1 MSSNLSVIILAAGKG
16 TRMKTELPKVLC
28 ETIAGPMI
36 DVVIDH
42 ALHLNPDSIF
52 IVTGYKN
59 QLVEEHVKTAF
70 EPHLKKLH
78 FVHQT
83 EQLGTGHAVKVV
95 VDAPSFNEIPSDSDV
110 LILYGDTP
118 LLEASLLRNF
128 SISHQTQK
136 ASLSLITVNEP
147 KENSFGRIIRN
158 SYSHIS
164 KIVEVKDCSE
174 LEKKIQEVNSG
185 IYLIS
190 KTLLQTLIYKIG
202 NKNSQNEYYLTDL
215 VELAS
220 SSSEKIFGFTAPSF
234 DHVMGVNN
242 LLDLQIVNRIIMNEH
257 LKRLMSDGVTCLDP
271 SSVYIEPTV
280 TIGAGS
286 KLGSN
291 IQIKGNT
298 KIGSNVSIEGT
309 AIIIDSIIG
318 DNCTLKLGT
327 RIEASTLEDSVSV
340 GPFANIR
347 PETVLRKDVRIGN
360 FVETKKSTLEAGV
373 KVNHLSYIGDT
384 SVGADTN
391 IGAGTITCNYDGIK
405 KSKTIIGERVFI
417 GSNSSLVAPVTI
429 ESDTTIGAGSVITKD
444 VGTGSLAVTRAEQ
457 KEIKGWTTKKRG
469 TAKKG

>member
-1 MSSNLSVIILAAGKG
+1 MCSNLAIIILAAGKG

-28 ETIAGPMI
+28 ETVAGAMI
-36 DVVIDH
+36 DVVLRH
-42 ALHLNPDSIF
+42 ALDLNPDSIF
-52 IVTGYKN
+52 IVTGYKKEF
-59 QLVEEHVKTAF
+59 VEKHVKTVF

-78 FVHQT
+78 FVHQS

-95 VDAPSFNEIPSDSDV
+95 ADEASFQSIPQNSDV

-118 LLEASLLRNF
+118 LLEASLLKNF
-128 SISHQTQK
+128 LISHKSQN

-147 KENSFGRIIRN
+147 KENSFGRIVRDSTSN
-158 SYSHIS
+158 IS
-164 KIVEVKDCSE
+164 KIVEVKDCSD

-190 KTLLQTLIYKIG
+190 KNLLNDLIYKIG
-202 NKNSQNEYYLTDL
+202 SNNSQNEYYLTDL

-220 SSSEKIFGFTAPSF
+220 AAHQTIFGYIAPTF

-257 LKRLMSDGVTCLDP
+257 LKKLIAEGVTCLDP
-271 SSVYIEPTV
+271 SSVYIEPSVTV
-280 TIGAGS
+280 GTRS

-298 KIGSNVSIEGT
+298 KIGSNVTIEGT
-309 AIIIDSIIG
+309 ALIIDSIIG
-318 DNCTLKLGT
+318 DNCTLKLGS
-327 RIEASTLEDSVSV
+327 RIEGSILEESVSV

-360 FVETKKSTLEAGV
+360 FVETKKSILETGV

-384 SVGADTN
+384 TIGKDTN
-391 IGAGTITCNYDGIK
+391 VGAGTITCNYDGIK

-444 VGTGSLAVTRAEQ
+444 VSEGSLAVTRAEQ

-469 TAKKG
+469 AAKKG